1 MTKQEIIHFILTYNL
16 DDINSRLDKLMEEKR
31 ITGGARYYVY
41 NPYENYGHKSLMELL
56 DKASKSKDYTRYL
69 KRVDSFTY
77 RYLYQEFTD
86 GIEKTLAFIQ
96 EQENLP
102 FEETQMQV
110 LIQKGE
116 LR

>member
-1 MTKQEIIHFILTYNL
+1 MTKQEIIHFILNYNL
-16 DDINSRLDKLMEEKR
+16 DDIDSRLDKLMEGER

-41 NPYENYGHKSLMELL
+41 NPYENYGLKSLMELL
-56 DKASKSKDYTRYL
+56 NKASKSKDYTRYL

-77 RYLYQEFTD
+77 CYMYQDFIK
-86 GIEKTLAFIQ
+86 GVEKTLAFIQ

-102 FEETQMQV
+102 FEETQKQV